1 MRWFLFA
8 SRCQCEFHDTW
19 GRCWQEE
26 ARKKSTIPAE
36 RIHFSIDNT
45 FSHDLRFLLSW
56 MTPTL
61 AAAHALS
68 LEAKVE
74 GGRLPAAREGRTV
87 TDWQDLS
94 GQSWLWRRKREV
106 SWRKF
111 SVIFSGILFTLFVW
125 GFEWAFYKRER
136 WWKRRK
142 LERKRGKRK
151 IEVKEGNMVGEGEFE
166 EVKKTTNT
174 WKEENKNKIKMS
186 MELKKKHD

>member
-19 GRCWQEE
+19 GRCWQER
-26 ARKKSTIPAE
+26 AREKSTLPAE

-61 AAAHALS
+61 ASSHALS

-74 GGRLPAAREGRTV
+74 SGRLPAAREGRTV

-125 GFEWAFYKRER
+125 GFKWAFYKRES

-142 LERKRGKRK
+142 WERKRGKMKKEQRK
-151 IEVKEGNMVGEGEFE
+151 RSWKWREVNEKKKNKRKVWILWKKEFE
-166 EVKKTTNT
+166 
-174 WKEENKNKIKMS
+174 
-186 MELKKKHD
+186 D